1 MIAGMNASA
10 ARAERSAKNAAIAM
24 PTRLFRTNGGLER
37 WARRTASITTAAP
50 IPAMTARWTFSVR
63 TNVPV
68 NAITGTAASTMP
80 RTPPSALLSWAR
92 TAASTVSCAED
103 PGPGRPGADPRASAP
118 RASSARASS
127 RTSSSRTSSAC
138 ASSVRTPCGPPSS
151 RSLTS
156 HPRPP
161 AAASRTAPQLV
172 SRIEDDLA
180 PVLDAHQPLGEEP
193 AARRDAGDPAAA
205 QPHEVDHVGAV
216 VELGL
221 QGGGA
226 APRTERHRTQ
236 RTRHLVPP
244 PLGAVGDRRRAL
256 AAGAPLQLLGLEFGV
271 AGR

>member
-1 MIAGMNASA
+1 
-10 ARAERSAKNAAIAM
+10 
-24 PTRLFRTNGGLER
+24 
-37 WARRTASITTAAP
+37 
-50 IPAMTARWTFSVR
+50 MTARWTFSVR

-127 RTSSSRTSSAC
+127 RTSSSRTSSACASSAC

-271 AGR
+271 